1 MLIFTGE
8 YLFSWQHLE
17 INSVLLLRL
26 LALSALIMKSFSV
39 GQRLHHLEILLLA
52 LAEEMIDQLIL

>member
-1 MLIFTGE
+1 MFAGK

-26 LALSALIMKSFSV
+26 RALSALTMWSFSV
-39 GQRLHHLEILLLA
+39 RQRLHRLEMYIFKVSEVYSSLKSV
-52 LAEEMIDQLIL
+52 